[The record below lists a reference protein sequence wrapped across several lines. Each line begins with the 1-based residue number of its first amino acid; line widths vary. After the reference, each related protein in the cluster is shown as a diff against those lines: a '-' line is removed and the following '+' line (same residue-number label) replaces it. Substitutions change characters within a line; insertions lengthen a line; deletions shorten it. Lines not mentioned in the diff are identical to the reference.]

1 MFEKISSNF
10 TRLAKK
16 LKQRGQV
23 SILFALLMPIFILF
37 LGVALDL
44 GWYYLNVSRLQNAAD
59 AAAVA
64 GAQTIIDSDNFS
76 AYKNIALVGK
86 YPGKVSN
93 QYRVSDIYELTT
105 LENGKT
111 VAEEYIGKN
120 LSGNE
125 NILVNSWTKNKV
137 ETEAPKLYT
146 KDDKLYFV
154 VKLKDT
160 IQHFFL
166 PSWFDDMDAPVTA
179 VAVLSKTAITSA
191 DTTGNIPEMP
201 ASPSATGNLIDSD
214 LPTMPSMPT
223 DPRVISQEFQY
234 ALEADKNKNV
244 IVGNWQVQNQYK
256 SDKTMVTVERD
267 GKSIQVTQY
276 EALFGTEV
284 YSERWNHFQDFYSHY
299 VAGGFYRTQTVTILD
314 DVLFNTD
321 NDGNDAIYSYGVTS
335 SVAATSASI
344 NTNKNSI
351 AYNPSVY
358 ALKTHKKGINDMAN
372 VGLPYTWKVVDSLNV
387 DFRAE
392 VSFNAGNSNSS
403 KYLSEDWDLK
413 LGYVSGMGY
422 ADANKEHAQT
432 WNTSGLSENIVR
444 LLRIHTSINF
454 DGVYKAR
461 AEKTKVQ
468 TMMFCGC
475 VLKASLSSIT
485 PTL

>member
-223 DPRVISQEFQY
+223 RE
-234 ALEADKNKNV
+234 
-244 IVGNWQVQNQYK
+244 
-256 SDKTMVTVERD
+256 
-267 GKSIQVTQY
+267 
-276 EALFGTEV
+276 
-284 YSERWNHFQDFYSHY
+284 
-299 VAGGFYRTQTVTILD
+299 
-314 DVLFNTD
+314 
-321 NDGNDAIYSYGVTS
+321 
-335 SVAATSASI
+335 
-344 NTNKNSI
+344 
-351 AYNPSVY
+351 
-358 ALKTHKKGINDMAN
+358 
-372 VGLPYTWKVVDSLNV
+372 
-387 DFRAE
+387 
-392 VSFNAGNSNSS
+392 
-403 KYLSEDWDLK
+403 
-413 LGYVSGMGY
+413 
-422 ADANKEHAQT
+422 
-432 WNTSGLSENIVR
+432 
-444 LLRIHTSINF
+444 
-454 DGVYKAR
+454 
-461 AEKTKVQ
+461 
-468 TMMFCGC
+468 
-475 VLKASLSSIT
+475 
-485 PTL
+485 